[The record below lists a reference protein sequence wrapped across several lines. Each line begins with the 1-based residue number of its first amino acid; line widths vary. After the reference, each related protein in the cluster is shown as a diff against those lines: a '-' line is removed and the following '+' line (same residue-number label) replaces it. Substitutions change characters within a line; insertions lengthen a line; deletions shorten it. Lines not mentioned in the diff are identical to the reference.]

1 MTSLVN
7 LPVELKD
14 LDTEIEDLRKKME
27 RFRRAELE
35 EPKEGEE
42 KPGEEGKDRYIT

>member
-1 MTSLVN
+1 LNV
-7 LPVELKD
+7 PVDLKE
-14 LDTEIEDLRKKME
+14 LDTEIEDMRKKME

-42 KPGEEGKDRYIT
+42 KLEEGKDRYIT